1 MFFNFAQKW
10 GSGSNNIILHKK
22 KECCQADMKAIGS
35 DINYNTIEVREVKS
49 NDDWWQKW
57 WMELPFENNNLQTT
71 YVSLG
76 DINGDVR
83 RRGLYDI
90 PARPSAGT

>member
-1 MFFNFAQKW
+1 
-10 GSGSNNIILHKK
+10 
-22 KECCQADMKAIGS
+22 
-35 DINYNTIEVREVKS
+35 
-49 NDDWWQKW
+49 
-57 WMELPFENNNLQTT
+57 MELPFENNNLQTT

>member
-1 MFFNFAQKW
+1 
-10 GSGSNNIILHKK
+10 
-22 KECCQADMKAIGS
+22 
-35 DINYNTIEVREVKS
+35 
-49 NDDWWQKW
+49 
-57 WMELPFENNNLQTT
+57 MELPFGNKNLQTT

-90 PARPSAGT
+90 PARPLLALKGRGGGEGGVQ